1 MTCSVTHQ
9 NGSGSAA
16 IVGRLVVGT
25 GVDRVD
31 RVDRLSHRHQR
42 MPDRDHVPDRCV
54 QRGDPARERAG
65 YLHRGLRGL
74 HLDHD
79 VVDRDIV
86 ALRHPPGQD
95 FRLGQPLAEVGQ

>member
-9 NGSGSAA
+9 DRSGSAA
-16 IVGRLVVGT
+16 IVGQL
-25 GVDRVD
+25 GVSSGVD

-65 YLHRGLRGL
+65 YLHRCLRGL

-86 ALRHPPGQD
+86 ALRYPPGQD
-95 FRLGQPLAEVGQ
+95 FRLGQPFAEVGK

>member
-9 NGSGSAA
+9 DRSGSAA
-16 IVGRLVVGT
+16 IVGQLGVGRD
-25 GVDRVD
+25 VDRI
-31 RVDRLSHRHQR
+31 SHRHQR

-65 YLHRGLRGL
+65 YLHRCLRGH

-86 ALRHPPGQD
+86 ALRYPPGQD
-95 FRLGQPLAEVGQ
+95 IRLCQPFAEVGK